1 MLSQPS
7 FCRSL
12 SPLLSLLS
20 KDQSDIIVF
29 FIPPI
34 SPACSFV
41 LVSPSLTP
49 THTHKIKPLCTLYCH
64 GVLLQLLGDGSDLLN
79 SVLVSGEVALER
91 LVLPHQGSDLHQGG
105 RLVVLLGQQVLLT

>member
-1 MLSQPS
+1 M
-7 FCRSL
+7 
-12 SPLLSLLS
+12 
-20 KDQSDIIVF
+20 
-29 FIPPI
+29 
-34 SPACSFV
+34 
-41 LVSPSLTP
+41 
-49 THTHKIKPLCTLYCH
+49 YCH